1 LWHLHVAEPLASD
14 AGARCHPHERRRAIE
29 LIAFVPY
36 PPDTTPSQRF
46 RIEQWSP
53 ALEQVGIRVSLAP
66 FADARLMS
74 LLYQPGRTAQKI
86 AGVIGGFTRQLGRV
100 ASAGRGDAILI
111 HRTASLAGPALLER
125 ILTLWRKPVLF
136 DFDDAIYL
144 RHTSGANRVF
154 DWLKLPGKTAAL
166 CRLSSLVVAG
176 SDYLAMYARR
186 HNPRVVVV
194 PTSVDTDLYVPTE
207 PEEPSG
213 RVTIGWTGSATSLT
227 YLEEFVPV
235 LRELQRRRD
244 VEVRVQSNRRPELP
258 GVRAVWQPWSP
269 ATEIQEIRRYHIG
282 IKPMPDDPWARGKCP
297 MKELQY
303 MALGVPAVCSAAGS
317 SVEAIRDGENGFLAA
332 SADQWLEHLTR
343 LVDDAALR
351 RKIGLAGRQ
360 TVEERYSMRKCA
372 SRFAE
377 ALMSVVAAK
386 GIPEKEK
393 TG

>member
-1 LWHLHVAEPLASD
+1 MWHLHVAEPLASD
-14 AGARCHPHERRRAIE
+14 AGAGCHPHDRRRAIE

-86 AGVIGGFTRQLGRV
+86 AGVIAGFTRQLGRV
-100 ASAGRGDAILI
+100 AGAGRGDAILI
-111 HRTASLAGPALLER
+111 HRTACLAGPALLER
-125 ILTLWRKPVLF
+125 MLTLWRKPVLF

-176 SDYLAMYARR
+176 SEYLAAYARR

-194 PTSVDTDLYVPTE
+194 PTSIDTDLYAPAE
-207 PEEPSG
+207 PEERSG

-227 YLEEFVPV
+227 YLEEFAPV
-235 LRELQRRRD
+235 LRGLLRRRD
-244 VEVRVQSNRRPELP
+244 VEIRVQSNRRPELP
-258 GVRAVWQPWSP
+258 GVPVVWQPWSP

-332 SADQWLEHLTR
+332 SADQWLQHLTR

-377 ALMSVVAAK
+377 ALRSVVEN
-386 GIPEKEK
+386 GH
-393 TG
+393 GR

>member
-1 LWHLHVAEPLASD
+1 MTSENRVDAAERPV
-14 AGARCHPHERRRAIE
+14 PVVRRSVQRRLE

-74 LLYQPGRTAQKI
+74 LLHQPGRTAQKI
-86 AGVIGGFTRQLGRV
+86 AGVIRGFTRQLGRV
-100 ASAGRGDAILI
+100 ARAGRGDAILI
-111 HRTASLAGPALLER
+111 HRTACLAGPAWLER
-125 ILTLWRKPVLF
+125 ILTLWRRPVLF

-176 SDYLAMYARR
+176 SEYLAAYARR

-194 PTSVDTDLYVPTE
+194 PTSIDTDLYTPGK
-207 PEEPSG
+207 PEDRSG

-227 YLEEFVPV
+227 YLEEFAPV
-235 LRELQRRRD
+235 LRKLLRHRD
-244 VEVRVQSNRRPELP
+244 VEIRVQSNRRPELL
-258 GVRAVWQPWSP
+258 GVPLVWQPWSP
-269 ATEIQEIRRYHIG
+269 ATEIHEIRRYDIG
-282 IKPMPDDPWARGKCP
+282 IKPMPDTPWSRGKCP

-303 MALGVPAVCSAAGS
+303 MALGVPAVCSAAGAS
-317 SVEAIRDGENGFLAA
+317 REVVRSGENGFLAA
-332 SADQWLEHLTR
+332 SQEQWLEHLTR
-343 LVDDAALR
+343 LIDDPALR
-351 RKIGLAGRQ
+351 RRIGLAGRG
-360 TVEERYSMRKCA
+360 TVEEQYSTKVCA

-377 ALMSVVAAK
+377 AVWSVV
-386 GIPEKEK
+386 
-393 TG
+393 